1 MQGKCKLL
9 KIYISEDSKYK
20 KHGLYHEIVHRLKDF
35 GIAGVTVSRG
45 IEGYGQDKV
54 LHSSRVL
61 EISQSLPI
69 VIEAVDEA
77 QKIDDVL
84 PLIEDIVNEG
94 LVLVTEV
101 NVIKQGNGKTQ
112 F

>member
-1 MQGKCKLL
+1 
-9 KIYISEDSKYK
+9 
-20 KHGLYHEIVHRLKDF
+20 
-35 GIAGVTVSRG
+35 
-45 IEGYGQDKV
+45 
-54 LHSSRVL
+54 VL